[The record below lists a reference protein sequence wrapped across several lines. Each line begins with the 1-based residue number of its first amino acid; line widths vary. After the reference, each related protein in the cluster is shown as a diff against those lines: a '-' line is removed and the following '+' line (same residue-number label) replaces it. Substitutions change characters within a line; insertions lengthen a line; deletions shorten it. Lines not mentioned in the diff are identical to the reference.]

1 MNQFFTQQIRSFF
14 HEMENLKKLAEIEQ
28 SCENENKKQDVFLMK
43 LSSPPV
49 YFLLKED
56 EAEAKVMIFWQ

>member
-1 MNQFFTQQIRSFF
+1 
-14 HEMENLKKLAEIEQ
+14 MENLKKLAEIEQ

-56 EAEAKVMIFWQ
+56 ETEAKVMIFWQ